1 MSVRNLDKLFDPA
14 AVVLIGRAPPR
25 SPAAI
30 VARNLARAGFR
41 GPVMRVDPHSSA
53 AGEEGIYPD
62 LASLSVVPDLAV
74 IAAPPETVPP
84 MIADLGRL
92 GTRAAIVI
100 AAFGPG
106 RRELRQ
112 AMLDAAKPYLLR
124 ILGPD
129 SFGLAVPRL
138 GLDASCS
145 HIAAAPG
152 DIAIVSQSGA
162 FVAAML
168 DWAVPRGIGFSHI
181 VALGETADVDVG
193 DLLDHLAAD
202 PGTRAVLL
210 YLEDLRRGR
219 KLMSAARAAAR
230 IKPILVLKAGRSRAG
245 LPLAESRLGA
255 VVGDDMVC
263 EAVIRRAGMVRVE
276 TMAEL
281 FDAAETLAR
290 TREQIGERLA
300 ILTNSGAAGLLAAD
314 ALSRAGGR
322 LAKLPPQALAEVVP
336 PPMASADAANP
347 LDIGLDASP
356 ATYSRAL
363 RALIGDRSSDA
374 VLVLNCP
381 SALADSEACAE
392 AVTAAVAADPATLRG
407 RNIFA
412 AWLGEGAARP
422 ARGRLAGA
430 GLPVYETPDSAIG
443 GFLHR
448 VQHRRARELMME
460 TPPARPETAA
470 PDVGAARAAIA
481 AALLAGEEWLSP
493 SASGA
498 VLAAYG
504 IPLAA
509 GTTSGLSAA
518 GAPGSGVA
526 LVAGLVDDPVFGPLV
541 LFGQGGRA
549 AAINRDISLELPPL
563 NALLARRMIDRTRV
577 SRLLAEGEGREAA
590 VIEAV
595 IGVLLAL
602 AQLACD
608 CPELREILID
618 PLIANP
624 TGVVAHG
631 ARMRVAPVSEPADS
645 RLSIAPYPQQL
656 VSQVVLRDGTP
667 VVLRPLRPE
676 DEPLLHDL
684 AAHMSPED
692 LRLRFFTPVRGL
704 TRAVAARLSQLDY
717 DREMALVAEHRGIAL
732 GVVHYFADPDN
743 RRAEYAI
750 AVRSDWHG
758 HGVGYLLMTRLIEIA
773 RQRGIGDLVGEVLRE
788 NGPMLQMCRE
798 LGFSVAS
805 DPDDPAIMAVGKR
818 LAPD

>member
-1 MSVRNLDKLFDPA
+1 
-14 AVVLIGRAPPR
+14 
-25 SPAAI
+25 
-30 VARNLARAGFR
+30 
-41 GPVMRVDPHSSA
+41 
-53 AGEEGIYPD
+53 
-62 LASLSVVPDLAV
+62 
-74 IAAPPETVPP
+74 
-84 MIADLGRL
+84 
-92 GTRAAIVI
+92 
-100 AAFGPG
+100 
-106 RRELRQ
+106 
-112 AMLDAAKPYLLR
+112 MLDAAKPHLLR

-129 SFGLAVPRL
+129 SFGLVLPRL

-145 HIAAAPG
+145 HIAAAAG
-152 DIAIVSQSGA
+152 DIAFVSQSGA

-168 DWAVPRGIGFSHI
+168 DWAVPRGIGFSRI

-193 DLLDHLAAD
+193 DLLDHIAAD

-230 IKPILVLKAGRSRAG
+230 NKPILVLKAGRSRAG
-245 LPLAESRLGA
+245 LPLAQSCLGA
-255 VVGDDMVC
+255 VVGEDMVC

-322 LAKLPPQALAEVVP
+322 LATLPPQMLTEIVP
-336 PPMASADAANP
+336 PPMASAGAGNP

-356 ATYSRAL
+356 AAYSRAL
-363 RALIGDRSSDA
+363 RALIDDHSSDA

-392 AVTAAVAADPATLRG
+392 AVTAAAADPETLRG

-460 TPPARPETAA
+460 TPPARPDTAV
-470 PDVGAARAAIA
+470 PDVATARAAVT
-481 AALLAGEEWLSP
+481 AALAAGEEWLGP
-493 SASGA
+493 AAGGA

-504 IPLAA
+504 IPVAAA
-509 GTTSGLSAA
+509 GTASGSSAA
-518 GAPGSGVA
+518 GAAGTGVA

-541 LFGQGGRA
+541 MFAQGGPA
-549 AAINRDISLELPPL
+549 AAVNRDVSLELPPL
-563 NALLARRMIDRTRV
+563 NALLARRLIDRTRV
-577 SRLLAEGEGREAA
+577 SRLLAPGEGKEAA
-590 VIEAV
+590 DIEAV

-602 AQLACD
+602 AQLAGD
-608 CPELREILID
+608 CPEIREVLID

-624 TGVVAHG
+624 TGIAARG
-631 ARMRVAPVSEPADS
+631 ARVRVAPVSGPRRDS
-645 RLSIAPYPQQL
+645 HSR
-656 VSQVVLRDGTP
+656 VRRCP
-667 VVLRPLRPE
+667 V
-676 DEPLLHDL
+676 
-684 AAHMSPED
+684 
-692 LRLRFFTPVRGL
+692 
-704 TRAVAARLSQLDY
+704 
-717 DREMALVAEHRGIAL
+717 
-732 GVVHYFADPDN
+732 
-743 RRAEYAI
+743 
-750 AVRSDWHG
+750 
-758 HGVGYLLMTRLIEIA
+758 
-773 RQRGIGDLVGEVLRE
+773 
-788 NGPMLQMCRE
+788 
-798 LGFSVAS
+798 
-805 DPDDPAIMAVGKR
+805 
-818 LAPD
+818 